1 MRIKS
6 KGEKVFSVVN
16 YALLALLGV
25 AFVLPYVLILVMS
38 FTSTDSYYHKGY
50 SLFPESL
57 TLEGYRMIFGRGS
70 EIYTAFY
77 NTLLITFL
85 GTLIGLVCTAPVA
98 YALSRKRLFGRRF
111 FNGLIVFAMLFS
123 GGLIPSFLL
132 LASLNML
139 NTYWSIVVPGA
150 LVPWYCILIRTYFMS
165 IPDSLEES
173 AKLDGA
179 GHFTVLFRIVLP
191 LALPSIATIG
201 LFCAVGAWNEY
212 FNALIYINNRA
223 IVPIQVYLRE
233 ILLNA
238 GSADLNNMDLM
249 LLVAQEAVR
258 GATVFAA
265 TVPIL
270 LIYPFLQK
278 YYVQGMTTGAIKE

>member
-123 GGLIPSFLL
+123 GGLR
-132 LASLNML
+132 N
-139 NTYWSIVVPGA
+139 G
-150 LVPWYCILIRTYFMS
+150 
-165 IPDSLEES
+165 
-173 AKLDGA
+173 
-179 GHFTVLFRIVLP
+179 
-191 LALPSIATIG
+191 
-201 LFCAVGAWNEY
+201 
-212 FNALIYINNRA
+212 
-223 IVPIQVYLRE
+223 
-233 ILLNA
+233 
-238 GSADLNNMDLM
+238 
-249 LLVAQEAVR
+249 R
-258 GATVFAA
+258 GG
-265 TVPIL
+265 
-270 LIYPFLQK
+270 Q
-278 YYVQGMTTGAIKE
+278 

>member
-123 GGLIPSFLL
+123 EI
-132 LASLNML
+132 
-139 NTYWSIVVPGA
+139 TVQI
-150 LVPWYCILIRTYFMS
+150 IYF
-165 IPDSLEES
+165 DL
-173 AKLDGA
+173 G
-179 GHFTVLFRIVLP
+179 
-191 LALPSIATIG
+191 
-201 LFCAVGAWNEY
+201 
-212 FNALIYINNRA
+212 RA
-223 IVPIQVYLRE
+223 
-233 ILLNA
+233 
-238 GSADLNNMDLM
+238 
-249 LLVAQEAVR
+249 
-258 GATVFAA
+258 
-265 TVPIL
+265 
-270 LIYPFLQK
+270 YPFLFTAGVAE
-278 YYVQGMTTGAIKE
+278 YAEYLLVDRRAGGFGAVVLYPHTHVFYVHSRFP

>member
-139 NTYWSIVVPGA
+139 NPIGRSSCRGLWCRGTVSSYA
-150 LVPWYCILIRTYFMS
+150 RILCPFP
-165 IPDSLEES
+165 IPL
-173 AKLDGA
+173 
-179 GHFTVLFRIVLP
+179 RNP
-191 LALPSIATIG
+191 PSWT
-201 LFCAVGAWNEY
+201 
-212 FNALIYINNRA
+212 
-223 IVPIQVYLRE
+223 
-233 ILLNA
+233 
-238 GSADLNNMDLM
+238 
-249 LLVAQEAVR
+249 AQ
-258 GATVFAA
+258 
-265 TVPIL
+265 
-270 LIYPFLQK
+270 
-278 YYVQGMTTGAIKE
+278 TT